1 MRIRPCD
8 MRAAWGRHRWLP
20 LLLPQCRSVDQA
32 LVEFGWMQGLA
43 PDNIVQG
50 NAVQGNAVPGNTAAR
65 RLLRGCAA
73 RFRGVPLQYVLG
85 SQPFGAA
92 ELVCRPGVLIP
103 RWETEEWALKLARAI
118 ARYSSQQPLAQ
129 PLKLTLVDLCTGTG
143 CVPIGIHDELARAPS
158 LIKYTAV
165 DVSPQAIDLCRL
177 NVGRRAI
184 EVKQVDVLRRDSPA
198 DIVGG
203 PGRGLGLGR
212 VPGRGRGPAIDIL
225 LCNPPYIP
233 RKAFTRTTARSVRL
247 YEPRLALI
255 ADKEFYKNLVDVWSQ
270 HTNSFV
276 YEIGDSSQYEY
287 VKEALDPSIWSVGL
301 HIDSNGCPR
310 AVYGYR
316 NSIPSIAYIFEE
328 FKQPRYV

>member
-1 MRIRPCD
+1 M
-8 MRAAWGRHRWLP
+8 
-20 LLLPQCRSVDQA
+20 LPQCRSVDQA

-50 NAVQGNAVPGNTAAR
+50 NAVQGNAVQGNIVQGNAVPGNTAAR

-184 EVKQVDVLRRDSPA
+184 EVKQVDVLRQDSPA

-203 PGRGLGLGR
+203 LGPGRGLGL
-212 VPGRGRGPAIDIL
+212 GRGPAIDIL

-287 VKEALDPSIWSVGL
+287 VKQALDPSVWSVGL